1 MLLGINQFSDM
12 TQEEFKTQSLG
23 GYKRLPQPEG
33 AAKKSVKVNV
43 QVMPIDLLSYYPY
56 LKVTGSVSKYL
67 SICTKGSH

>member
-1 MLLGINQFSDM
+1 MHLGINQFSDM

-56 LKVTGSVSKYL
+56 LKRTGSVSKYL